1 MPHDT
6 PTLIVVSAW
15 LDTATTATASGAFWW
30 SLFMVLAVALAYTR
44 AGALVWLPLG
54 VLVLG
59 LYSAFAVDVSWVAKG
74 FAWLVFAVPAVLLGL
89 APARR
94 RFVTRP
100 VLDVY
105 RSAMPAVDEAD
116 RVALEAG
123 TVGWDGELFS
133 GRPRWRRLFQQPA
146 ASLPEAERAF
156 LADALPRLC
165 AVVSDYRTDDDSAD
179 LPPVAWQVL
188 KDEGFLGLAI
198 PTEYGGKGYSTC
210 CVAAVVMGL
219 ATRSA
224 STAAIVAVCNL
235 SGAVPLLLRYGTEEQ
250 KKRWLPALASGRE
263 IPCFALSGPE
273 AGSDAAGVPDR
284 GVVVRGEAGGL
295 SVRLDFDKRYVTL
308 GPVASLIA
316 VVVHLYDPDG
326 LLGDRPDIGLTVALV
341 PASAPGVSNDTR
353 HRPLHQG
360 YANGPIRGRGVV
372 VPLDAIVGGA
382 EAAGDGWR
390 MITETIIE
398 SRAIT
403 QPALATAAAKRA
415 ARVTGAYARIRF
427 QFGSPIGFFEAVQ
440 ASLARIA
447 GRTYAMDAARRVVLA
462 ALEQGQRP
470 AVVSAIAK
478 YNLTEMARLIA
489 VDAIDLHGGKGVC
502 LGPRNLVADALD
514 TATVG
519 VTLDGT
525 NMRMR
530 SQVVFGQGVMRC
542 HPFLKDEI
550 DAALDRNYGAAEHRF
565 DRLFARHLRFAVG
578 TALRAALLSLFGG
591 RLAPA
596 PLGSGANRRYFRGLN
611 RMSSAFALA
620 TEAVLFTVRDDLKQ
634 HERLSARMADV
645 LSRLFIGA
653 ATLKSFQDQGREAA
667 DQPLVDWV
675 LTDCLWRIQAD
686 LEAVCANLPSR
697 WLGRVL
703 RFVLFPFGRSY
714 RPPADALET
723 TTGRLLLVPS
733 STRDRL
739 TAGVHLPA
747 DPAEPLAAL
756 ERALDGVIATTPLQ
770 RKLKAARDVR
780 LIEGATFDERLASA
794 LAAGVLDAAQGE
806 ELRAAEQARVRALA
820 VDEY

>member
-1 MPHDT
+1 M
-6 PTLIVVSAW
+6 SAW
-15 LDTATTATASGAFWW
+15 LESAATAATSGAFWW
-30 SLFMVLAVALAYTR
+30 PVLIVLAVVLAYLR

-54 VLVLG
+54 VFALG
-59 LYSAFAVDVSWVAKG
+59 LFSVYAVDVSWVGKSL
-74 FAWLVFAVPAVLLGL
+74 AWIVFAVPGVLLGF

-133 GRPRWRRLFQQPA
+133 GRPRWRRMFQQPA

-156 LADALPRLC
+156 IADALPRLC
-165 AVVSDYRTDDDSAD
+165 AVVNDYRTDNDSVD
-179 LPPVAWQVL
+179 LPDAAWRIL
-188 KDEGFLGLAI
+188 KEEGFLGLSI
-198 PTEYGGKGYSTC
+198 PVDLGGRGFSAC
-210 CVAAVVMGL
+210 GVAAIVMSL

-224 STAAIVAVCNL
+224 SAAAIVAVCNL
-235 SGAVPLLLRYGTEEQ
+235 AGAVPLLLRYGTDAQ
-250 KKRWLPALASGRE
+250 KKRWLPELAAGRE

-284 GVVVRGEAGGL
+284 GVVARGDAEGQSNVLG
-295 SVRLDFDKRYVTL
+295 VRLDFDKRYVTL

-316 VVVHLYDPDG
+316 VVFRLYDPDG
-326 LLGDRPDIGLTVALV
+326 LLGDREDVGLTVALV
-341 PASAPGVSNDTR
+341 PASTPGVSNDTR

-360 YANGPIRGRGVV
+360 YANGPVRGEGVF

-390 MITETIIE
+390 MITQTIIE

-440 ASLARIA
+440 ESLARIA
-447 GRTYAMDAARRVVLA
+447 GRTYAMDAARRVLLA
-462 ALEQGQRP
+462 SLERGQRP

-478 YNLTEMARLIA
+478 YNLTDLARRIA
-489 VDAIDLHGGKGVC
+489 VDAIDVHGGKGVC

-550 DAALDRNYGAAEHRF
+550 DAAVDRNYGAAEHRF

-596 PLGSGANRRYFRGLN
+596 PLGSGVNRHHFRGLN
-611 RMSSAFALA
+611 RMSSAFAVT
-620 TEAVLFTVRDDLKQ
+620 TEALLFTVRDDLKQ

-645 LSRLFIGA
+645 LSRLFLAA

-675 LTDCLWRIQAD
+675 LRDSLWRIQSD
-686 LEAVCANLPSR
+686 LESVCANLPSR
-697 WLGRVL
+697 WVGRVL

-714 RPPADALET
+714 RPPDDALET
-723 TTGRLLLVPS
+723 ATGRLLLVPS

-739 TAGVHLPA
+739 TAGVHVPT

-756 ERALDGVIATTPLQ
+756 ERALDQVIATTPLQ

-780 LIEGATFDERLASA
+780 LIEGASFDERLASA
-794 LAAGVLDAAQGE
+794 LAAGVLDRAQADA
-806 ELRAAEQARVRALA
+806 LRAAESARIEALA